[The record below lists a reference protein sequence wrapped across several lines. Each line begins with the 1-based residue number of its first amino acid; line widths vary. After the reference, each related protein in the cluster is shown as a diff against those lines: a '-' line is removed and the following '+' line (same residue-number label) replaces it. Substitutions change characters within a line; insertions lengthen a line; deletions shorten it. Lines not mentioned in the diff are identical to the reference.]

1 MRRIDELIE
10 VFRKKEG
17 ILVAFSGG
25 VDSSVV
31 AYLAFKAL
39 GDRSLAVTI
48 DSEVMPASE
57 LHDAFTVASHI
68 GIRHIIVR
76 EDMLSNEDFVKNPEE
91 RCYVCKKNT
100 SLLLKSEA
108 QKYGLPVIADGTNAD
123 DMNDFR
129 PGMKAWHEEGFW
141 SPLLE
146 LELGKEDTREI
157 AREAGLSIWNKPSAA
172 CLASRIPYGTRITA
186 AVLERIEVSEA
197 YLHHLGF
204 RQVRVRDYGNLARIE
219 IDDAAKAV
227 DLRKEI
233 LGELKKHY
241 KFVTIDLEGY
251 RTGSMNVIL

>member
-10 VFRKKEG
+10 VFKKKEG

-48 DSEVMPASE
+48 DSEVMPALE
-57 LHDAFTVASHI
+57 LRDAVTIASHI

-76 EDMLSNEDFVKNPEE
+76 EDMLSNEDFVKNPKE
-91 RCYVCKKNT
+91 RCYICKKNT

-108 QKYGLPVIADGTNAD
+108 QKYGFPVIADGTNAD

-146 LELGKEDTREI
+146 LGLGKKDTREI
-157 AREAGLSIWNKPSAA
+157 AREVGLSIWDKSSAA
-172 CLASRIPYGTRITA
+172 CLASRIPYGKRITA
-186 AVLERIEVSEA
+186 ETLSHIEKSEA
-197 YLHHLGF
+197 FLKSLGF
-204 RQVRVRDYGNLARIE
+204 KQVRVRDYGDLARIE
-219 IDDAAKAV
+219 TDDVAKAMG
-227 DLRKEI
+227 LRKEI
-233 LGELKKHY
+233 LSELKKYY

-251 RTGSMNVIL
+251 RTGSLNVVL